1 MGCRRSFNHCVV
13 KAIALTTHTLLRPT
27 LLEHCSV
34 ERHLVVPA
42 LIRVLNK
49 FGGAFSLEKSCLQRT
64 ANQLKDGAPC
74 HGMRND
80 LSVLKVHA
88 SRQVELLAIYTEL
101 GDIGSPLLVWRG
113 CSEVALQTVE
123 SVHSGQSSYISG
135 PLLCANQRSKPHLLH
150 QPAYAFMVNQFVH

>member
-1 MGCRRSFNHCVV
+1 LLRAHEFPLSFQDGGTPPLGCRRSFNHCVV

-27 LLEHCSV
+27 LLEHCSI

-74 HGMRND
+74 HGMRDD

-123 SVHSGQSSYISG
+123 
-135 PLLCANQRSKPHLLH
+135 
-150 QPAYAFMVNQFVH
+150 

>member
-1 MGCRRSFNHCVV
+1 M
-13 KAIALTTHTLLRPT
+13 
-27 LLEHCSV
+27 
-34 ERHLVVPA
+34 PA

-49 FGGAFSLEKSCLQRT
+49 FGGAFSLEKSFLQRT

-74 HGMRND
+74 HGMRDD

-123 SVHSGQSSYISG
+123 
-135 PLLCANQRSKPHLLH
+135 
-150 QPAYAFMVNQFVH
+150 

>member
-1 MGCRRSFNHCVV
+1 MVVISNAIVHARFEQINSLYLFKMVILRFWGAEEAPNHCVV
-13 KAIALTTHTLLRPT
+13 KAIALTTHTLLHPT
-27 LLEHCSV
+27 LLEHCSIGL
-34 ERHLVVPA
+34 HLVVPT
-42 LIRVLNK
+42 LIRVHNK
-49 FGGAFSLEKSCLQRT
+49 FGAALVPGKCCLQRT

-123 SVHSGQSSYISG
+123 
-135 PLLCANQRSKPHLLH
+135 
-150 QPAYAFMVNQFVH
+150 